1 MSLDQVLPDGAGRP
15 LWSRRRALTLG
26 ALGLGGLTLPRLLRS
41 TVAAEPG
48 RVRARSAILLFLS
61 GGPSHLDLWD
71 LKPNAPEAIRGPFRA
86 IPTNVPGIAISD
98 QLPRMAKL
106 ADKYAIVRS
115 VHHPQA
121 NHPAA
126 AYWMM
131 VGSAIQRNPSDSGRM
146 SREDR
151 PHPGSA
157 LAKLLGASRSV
168 PPFVM
173 VPEAM
178 QPNGPERSG
187 QHAGFLGAAYDPYRI
202 NSDPNLPDYT
212 PGVLALGDGVTA
224 DRLDRRKALR
234 VVTEG
239 GAATVTADERLGSMD
254 ASYAKA
260 FDLITSPAARA
271 AFAIDAEPDSTRDRY
286 GRHVFGQSVLLA
298 RRMVEAGVRLVH
310 VNWVRHDGGKG
321 GMGYDTHRNH
331 VNWSREELLPP
342 TDAAFSSLI
351 EDLHDRGLLE
361 ETLVVMMGEFGRT
374 PRFNKDGGRDHWP
387 HCFSVVLAGGGVRGG
402 RVHGVS
408 DRIGAYPASDPVTP
422 GDLIATLYHLMGVD
436 PGTLIHD
443 LQDRPFTLVEGQP
456 LATLL

>member
-1 MSLDQVLPDGAGRP
+1 MTVGAV
-15 LWSRRRALTLG
+15 
-26 ALGLGGLTLPRLLRS
+26 GLGGLTLPGLLRS
-41 TVAAEPG
+41 SGASAKG
-48 RVRARSAILLFLS
+48 VRARSAILLFLS
-61 GGPSHLDLWD
+61 GGPSHLDMWD
-71 LKPNAPEAIRGPFRA
+71 LKPDAPEAIRGEFRP
-86 IPTNVPGIAISD
+86 IPTNAPGIFVSEH
-98 QLPRMAKL
+98 LPRMARL
-106 ADKYAIVRS
+106 ADKYAILRS

-131 VGSAIQRNPSDSGRM
+131 VGSAIQRNPAESGMM
-146 SREDR
+146 SRKDR

-157 LAKLLGASRSV
+157 LAKILGNGRSV

-173 VPEAM
+173 VPEAI

-187 QHAGFLGAAYDPYRI
+187 QHAGFLGAAFDPYRI

-212 PGVLALGDGVTA
+212 PGVLALEEGVTP
-224 DRLDRRKALR
+224 DRLDRRKTLLGRAEAPR
-234 VVTEG
+234 GTIQ
-239 GAATVTADERLGSMD
+239 ADERLGSMD
-254 ASYAKA
+254 ASYEKA
-260 FDLITSPAARA
+260 FGLITSPDARR
-271 AFAIDAEPDSTRDRY
+271 AFAIGEEPEHVRDRY

-331 VNWSREELLPP
+331 VSWSKSELLPP

-351 EDLHDRGLLE
+351 EDLSDRGLLD

-374 PRFNKDGGRDHWP
+374 PKFNKDGGRDHWP
-387 HCFSVVLAGGGVRGG
+387 HCFSVVMAGGGIQGG
-402 RVHGVS
+402 RVLGAS
-408 DRIGAYPASDPVTP
+408 DRMGAYPSQDPVTP

-443 LQDRPFTLVEGQP
+443 LQDRPYTLAEGEP
-456 LATLL
+456 LAGLL